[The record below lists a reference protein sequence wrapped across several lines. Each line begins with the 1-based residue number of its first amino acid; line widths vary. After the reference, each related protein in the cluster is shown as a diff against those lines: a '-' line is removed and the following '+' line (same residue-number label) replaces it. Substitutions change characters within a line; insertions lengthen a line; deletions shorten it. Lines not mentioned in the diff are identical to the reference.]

1 MTENEQNE
9 LVELYQLNTEYSQLS
24 KLDHPLICE
33 LLEVY
38 VDRNFL
44 YFVHPFYPGGDLND
58 QMKMKKIKNINDTK
72 LNYTQYSIDDM
83 SSSEESEEEDNENA
97 KPLPEYV
104 VKVLVYQALRTLNYL
119 HNNNIA
125 HRDIKPDN
133 IMLEYYQNMISDD
146 QDLQTNF
153 IRLIDFGYAVDLNCP
168 LSEPL

>member
-1 MTENEQNE
+1 
-9 LVELYQLNTEYSQLS
+9 
-24 KLDHPLICE
+24 LDHPLICE

-58 QMKMKKIKNINDTK
+58 QMHMKKIKNLGDTQM
-72 LNYTQYSIDDM
+72 NYTQYSIASR
-83 SSSEESEEEDNENA
+83 SSSEESEEEDDEIA
-97 KPLPEYV
+97 KPLPDYV

-119 HNNNIA
+119 HKNNIV

-133 IMLEYYQNMISDD
+133 IMLECYQNMLSDD